1 MGFPRLEVAGASYAT
16 AISQIVAC
24 FLAFFAIAKKSCY
37 LHISLKDSFS
47 PVSEDIREIMHIGL
61 PAALEQFMMRVGSMI
76 FSKQLPRLALWT
88 SQPIRSA

>member
-37 LHISLKDSFS
+37 LHISLKVRFRLFRRISVKS
-47 PVSEDIREIMHIGL
+47 CISGL

-76 FSKQLPRLALWT
+76 FSKSVASLALWT